1 MSFPDDLKYSREHEW
16 ARVEGDRVVVGITDY
31 AQRELG
37 EIVYVELPE
46 VGTEV
51 EQMEAFGTVE
61 SVKAVSDL
69 YAPVSGEVVE
79 INGAL
84 EDDPGLI
91 NTDSYGEGWLL
102 VVEMSDSDEL
112 DELMSAEEYAA
123 FIEAMESQ

>member
-16 ARVEGDRVVVGITDY
+16 ARVEGNRVVVGITDY

-91 NTDSYGEGWLL
+91 NTDTYGEGWML
-102 VVEMSDSDEL
+102 VVEMSDPDEL
-112 DELMSAEEYAA
+112 DELMNAEEYAA
-123 FIEAMESQ
+123 FIEAMDS